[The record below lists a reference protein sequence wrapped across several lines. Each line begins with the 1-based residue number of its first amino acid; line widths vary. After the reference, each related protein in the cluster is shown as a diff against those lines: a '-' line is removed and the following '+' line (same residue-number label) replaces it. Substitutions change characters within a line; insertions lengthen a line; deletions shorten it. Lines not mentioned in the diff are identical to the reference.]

1 MKRIKPHKDQCFEE
15 VEVREIF
22 VRFRKH
28 KVCFTISDIIQ
39 VVMAILTILSLIA
52 VILTLKEMQKERVT
66 AYKPTALMNA
76 ADLQISWNAN
86 DEEEWLKSLPNKTNS
101 SYDVNSIGKGL
112 SYCRFWLCFSGA

>member
-22 VRFRKH
+22 VRSRKH
-28 KVCFTISDIIQ
+28 KVRFTISDIIQ
-39 VVMAILTILSLIA
+39 GIMA
-52 VILTLKEMQKERVT
+52 ILTLKEMQKERVT
-66 AYKPTALMNA
+66 AYKPTVLMNA

-86 DEEEWLKSLPNKTNS
+86 DEEEWLKSLPNETNS
-101 SYDVNSIGKGL
+101 SYDINSIGKGL